1 MLVFGGRFIVDQI
14 IEGTW
19 KELEIIRVKYEWQN
33 PKYDKKSL
41 FWPIKAPRRKKTGN
55 LRRRFTNIG

>member
-1 MLVFGGRFIVDQI
+1 MLVFGGRFIADQI
-14 IEGTW
+14 IERTW

-41 FWPIKAPRRKKTGN
+41 FWSIKAIRRKKKRN
-55 LRRRFTNIG
+55 LRRRFTNLG